1 LPDLGLAHRR
11 PDMAT
16 SPATA
21 RDAAISPAID
31 QKVEAEMTRMLYRTA
46 GFGLFSN
53 IALALVLVA
62 GSFNTQPVALHAKWL
77 GAIVVVTLARVAMS
91 LAFARLNPAEP
102 QLPAWRTAFLV
113 SVVIAGF
120 IWGAAGWLYFDTTL
134 FLPRLLLVFILGG
147 LNAGAARSLA
157 SVPWG
162 YRLYVISSLLPL
174 LIRFLTLPESGT
186 WTLAMITVTYA
197 LFLLN
202 TARLHHSDLRR
213 LWRLIFE
220 NEELLITTSEAR
232 ERAEA
237 ASLAKSEFLATMSHE
252 IRTPM
257 NGIMGMLQV
266 LQQSSLNLDQ
276 RAQIEIAAG
285 SADTLMRLLNDILDF
300 SKIESGKLEFESIA
314 FSLAPTITE
323 VAALLRV
330 RAAEK
335 RLELSVSLPPELPAH
350 LVGDAVRLKQVLLNL
365 TGNAIKFT
373 DSGRVDI
380 NVSVLHRDAQA
391 ATLRFAVRDTG
402 IGMSS
407 ATQAKLFQVFSQGD
421 SSMNRRF
428 GGSGL
433 GLAISQ
439 RLVNR
444 MGGHITVQSHPGEG
458 SVFAFELTLPTA
470 TAPQR
475 PSQSPLHR
483 QRPLKGRL
491 LVVEDDRVNQRV
503 IELLLEKV
511 GLDCVIVGDGAS
523 SVEVAALEPWD
534 AVLMDCQ
541 MPGMDGFEATRRIRA
556 KLGGRRLPIIALT
569 ANAMAGDREA
579 CLAAG
584 MDDFLAK
591 PVRTDE
597 LRSCLEKWLRRG
609 PAEAKPSFDLPAPP
623 YPEASGHP

>member
-1 LPDLGLAHRR
+1 
-11 PDMAT
+11 MA
-16 SPATA
+16 SDSAPVN
-21 RDAAISPAID
+21 DDAISPAID
-31 QKVEAEMTRMLYRTA
+31 RKVEAEMTRLLYRSA

-53 IALALVLVA
+53 IVLAVILVA
-62 GSFNTQPVALHAKWL
+62 GAFTTQPISQHAIWL
-77 GAIVVVTLARVAMS
+77 GAIVLVTLARIG
-91 LAFARLNPAEP
+91 LEFAFVRAAPDES
-102 QLPAWRTAFLV
+102 QLPVWRSAFLI
-113 SVVIAGF
+113 SVTVAGL
-120 IWGAAGWLYFDTTL
+120 IWGSAGWIYFLTPA
-134 FLPRLLLVFILGG
+134 FLPRLLLVFILVG

-157 SVPWG
+157 SVPSC
-162 YRLYVISSLLPL
+162 YLLYVISTLSPL
-174 LIRFLTLPESGT
+174 CARFLTLQEPGT
-186 WTLAMITVTYA
+186 WTLSLIAVTYA

-202 TARLHHSDLRR
+202 TARLHHDDLRR

-220 NEELLITTSEAR
+220 NEELLVVTSEAK

-237 ASLAKSEFLATMSHE
+237 ASSAKSEFMATMSHE

-266 LQQSSLNLDQ
+266 LQHSTLNLDQ

-300 SKIESGKLEFESIA
+300 SKIESGKLEFESIP
-314 FSLAPTITE
+314 FSLPPTITE
-323 VAALLRV
+323 VAALLRA

-335 RLELSVSLPPELPAH
+335 RLELSLSLPPDLPDH

-373 DSGRVDI
+373 ESGRVEI
-380 NVSVLHRDAQA
+380 AVATVRRDAQV
-391 ATLRFAVRDTG
+391 ATLRFSVRDSG
-402 IGMSS
+402 IGMSA

-458 SVFAFELTLPTA
+458 SVFTFELTLPLTE
-470 TAPQR
+470 APIR
-475 PSQSPLHR
+475 PSQSPLHAR
-483 QRPLKGRL
+483 QHQLKGRV

-523 SVEVAALEPWD
+523 AVEVATLESWD

-541 MPGMDGFEATRRIRA
+541 MPGMDGFEATRRIRE
-556 KLGGRRLPIIALT
+556 KLDGTPLPIIALT

-591 PVRTDE
+591 PVRKDE
-597 LRSCLEKWLRRG
+597 LRSCLEKWLKHAPG
-609 PAEAKPSFDLPAPP
+609 ETKPPLGSSAPFNPAVA
-623 YPEASGHP
+623 

>member
-1 LPDLGLAHRR
+1 MANGTPLGNE
-11 PDMAT
+11 P
-16 SPATA
+16 
-21 RDAAISPAID
+21 AISPVID
-31 QKVEAEMTRMLYRTA
+31 RKVEAEMTRMLYRSA

-53 IALALVLVA
+53 IALALILVVGA
-62 GSFNTQPVALHAKWL
+62 FNTQPGSLHAKWL
-77 GAIVVVTLARVAMS
+77 GAIVLVTLARVAMGV
-91 LAFARLNPAEP
+91 AFARLNPTEA
-102 QLPAWRTAFLV
+102 QLPAWRKAFFV

-120 IWGAAGWLYFDTTL
+120 IWGSAGWIYFQTTL
-134 FLPRLLLVFILGG
+134 FLPRLLLVFILAG

-157 SVPWG
+157 PVPWS
-162 YRLYVISSLLPL
+162 YRLYVISTLSPL
-174 LIRFLTLPESGT
+174 LARFLTLPESGT
-186 WTLAMITVTYA
+186 WTLGLITITYA

-202 TARLHHSDLRR
+202 TARLHHGDLRR

-220 NEELLITTSEAR
+220 NEELLLATSEAK

-237 ASLAKSEFLATMSHE
+237 ASNAKSEFLATMSHE

-266 LQQSSLNLDQ
+266 LQQSPLNLDQ

-300 SKIESGKLEFESIA
+300 SKIESGKLEFESIP
-314 FSLAPTITE
+314 FSLSPTITE
-323 VAALLRV
+323 VAALLRA

-335 RLELSVSLPPELPAH
+335 HLDLSVNLPPDLPEH
-350 LVGDAVRLKQVLLNL
+350 LVGDAVRIKQVLLNL

-373 DSGRVDI
+373 ELGRVEI
-380 NVSVLHRDAQA
+380 TVNSIRRDAKV
-391 ATLRFAVRDTG
+391 ATLRFAVRDSG
-402 IGMSS
+402 IGMS
-407 ATQAKLFQVFSQGD
+407 ATTQAKLFQVFSQGD

-458 SVFAFELTLPTA
+458 SVFAFELTLPLA
-470 TAPQR
+470 TAPLR
-475 PSQSPLHR
+475 PSQNPLLGR

-503 IELLLEKV
+503 IELLLKKI

-523 SVEVAALEPWD
+523 AVEVAILEPWD

-541 MPGMDGFEATRRIRA
+541 MPGMDGFEATRRIRQ
-556 KLGGRRLPIIALT
+556 KLAGKPLPIIALT

-584 MDDFLAK
+584 MDDFIAK

-597 LRSCLEKWLRRG
+597 LRVCLEKWLKRMPG
-609 PAEAKPSFDLPAPP
+609 ETKSPLSSSTPFSSAVV
-623 YPEASGHP
+623 

>member
-1 LPDLGLAHRR
+1 MAH
-11 PDMAT
+11 DTA
-16 SPATA
+16 PASET
-21 RDAAISPAID
+21 AISPTID
-31 QKVEAEMTRMLYRTA
+31 RKVEAEMTRLLYRSA

-53 IALALVLVA
+53 IALAVILVA
-62 GSFNTQPVALHAKWL
+62 GSFNTQPWSLHVKWL
-77 GAIVVVTLARVAMS
+77 GAIVLVTLARIVLGVAFTRI
-91 LAFARLNPAEP
+91 APEQDR
-102 QLPAWRTAFLV
+102 LPAWRNAFFV

-120 IWGAAGWLYFDTTL
+120 IWGSAGWIYFQTTL
-134 FLPRLLLVFILGG
+134 FLPRLLLVFILAG

-157 SVPWG
+157 SVPWS
-162 YRLYVISSLLPL
+162 YRLYVISTLSPL
-174 LIRFLTLPESGT
+174 IARFLTLPEPGT
-186 WTLAMITVTYA
+186 WTLGLITVTYA

-202 TARLHHSDLRR
+202 TARLHHGDLRR

-220 NEELLITTSEAR
+220 NEELLVTTSEAR

-237 ASLAKSEFLATMSHE
+237 ASHAKSEFLATMSHE

-266 LQQSSLNLDQ
+266 LQHSPLNVDQ

-300 SKIESGKLEFESIA
+300 SKIESGKLEFESIT
-314 FSLAPTITE
+314 FSLPPAITE
-323 VAALLRV
+323 VVALLRAS
-330 RAAEK
+330 AAEK
-335 RLELSVSLPPELPAH
+335 RLELSLSLPPDLPDH
-350 LVGDAVRLKQVLLNL
+350 VVGDAVRLKQVLLNL

-373 DSGRVDI
+373 ESGRIEIAVTT
-380 NVSVLHRDAQA
+380 VRRDATV
-391 ATLRFAVRDTG
+391 ATLRFTVRDTG
-402 IGMSS
+402 IGMSV

-444 MGGHITVQSHPGEG
+444 MGGHISVQSHPGEG
-458 SVFAFELTLPTA
+458 SVFAFELTLPLGE
-470 TAPQR
+470 APMR
-475 PSQSPLHR
+475 PSQNPLAR
-483 QRPLKGRL
+483 QRDLKGRL

-503 IELLLEKV
+503 IELLLEKI
-511 GLDCVIVGDGAS
+511 GLDSVIVGDGAS
-523 SVEVAALEPWD
+523 AVEVATLEPWD

-541 MPGMDGFEATRRIRA
+541 MPGMDGFEATRRIRE
-556 KLGGRRLPIIALT
+556 KLAGKPLPIIALT

-584 MDDFLAK
+584 MDDFIPK
-591 PVRTDE
+591 PVRKDE
-597 LRSCLEKWLRRG
+597 LRACLEKWLKRNRSASKPPFT
-609 PAEAKPSFDLPAPP
+609 PAAAPV
-623 YPEASGHP
+623 